1 MLRVE
6 KLHHRAGSFRLRI
19 DEWSI
24 ERGQYLALV
33 GPSGAGKT
41 MFLETVAGLHRA
53 ETGRIWIDG
62 KDMTRR
68 PPEDRGIGFVYQDC
82 WLFPHLSVRENI
94 DFGRRYHRSSSNGG
108 RRTEDL
114 ADMLHIR
121 GLLDRRPT
129 NLSGGER
136 QRVALARALAV
147 QPRVLFLD
155 EPLGPL
161 DPVTREHV
169 AAELRSCHR
178 ALGMTTIHV
187 THDHAEARMMG
198 DATAVIL
205 DGSLEQYGP
214 TEDVFR
220 RPRTPRLAAFLG
232 CENVIEAMA
241 EPCGQPGRVRIS
253 LGGCVVEVPDTTARN
268 TTGKVA
274 ACVRPEEVLVD
285 SIDRQASGGSPLS
298 GTVTEVSLRGPLVRL
313 VIDVEGH
320 RWVSLMGRSYRPGS
334 HFVPGEP
341 VALRISDDAWH
352 LIPLE

>member
-6 KLHHRAGSFRLRI
+6 GLRHRAGSFHLRI
-19 DEWSI
+19 DTWTI
-24 ERGQYLALV
+24 EPGRYLALV

-62 KDMTRR
+62 RDMTHR
-68 PPEDRGIGFVYQDC
+68 PPEERGIGFVYQDC
-82 WLFPHLSVRENI
+82 WLFPHLTVRENI
-94 DFGRRYHRSSSNGG
+94 DFGRRYHPASSTA
-108 RRTEDL
+108 RVQKTEDL

-129 NLSGGER
+129 TLSGGER
-136 QRVALARALAV
+136 QRVALARALAI
-147 QPRVLFLD
+147 QPRLLFLD

-161 DPVTREHV
+161 DPVTRERV

-178 ALGMTTIHV
+178 MLNMTTIHV

-205 DGSLEQYGP
+205 DGRLEQTGP

-232 CENVIEAMA
+232 CENVFETTAEA
-241 EPCGQPGRVRIS
+241 GSRQGVIRIRP
-253 LGGCVVEVPDTTARN
+253 GGCVTQVPVTA
-268 TTGKVA
+268 TGRVA
-274 ACVRPEEVLVD
+274 VCVRPEEVLVD
-285 SIDRQASGGSPLS
+285 VADPRVSRGSWLS
-298 GTVTEVSLRGPLVRL
+298 GTVAEVSQRGPLIRL
-313 VIDVEGH
+313 VVDVQGF
-320 RWVSLMGRSYRPGS
+320 RWVSLMGCSHHSGS
-334 HFVPGEP
+334 RFVPGEG
-341 VALRISDDAWH
+341 VTLRVPDEAWH